1 MQTRP
6 RVLTLLYIYVS
17 ISMFVFRTSL
27 RLEARVTGFL
37 RFNICNSEAWGTP
50 MCGILTLRT
59 TDLVLA
65 LENIFL
71 TVQDRIRIL
80 VCELFVNWEC
90 GLLFFPVL
98 QPCVW
103 ESSWIDQEIWAYV
116 LQAVLPK
123 QCQGNWLHQ
132 GKYLD
137 PIGERLVFHL
147 PHPVW
152 ILASGY
158 DDVGMIL
165 LFEELKIFCD
175 I

>member
-1 MQTRP
+1 
-6 RVLTLLYIYVS
+6 
-17 ISMFVFRTSL
+17 
-27 RLEARVTGFL
+27 
-37 RFNICNSEAWGTP
+37 

-65 LENIFL
+65 LGNM
-71 TVQDRIRIL
+71 
-80 VCELFVNWEC
+80 
-90 GLLFFPVL
+90 GL
-98 QPCVW
+98 CVAGSAS
-103 ESSWIDQEIWAYV
+103 EAMPRKLASSS
-116 LQAVLPK
+116 
-123 QCQGNWLHQ
+123 
-132 GKYLD
+132 
-137 PIGERLVFHL
+137 IGERLVFHL

>member
-1 MQTRP
+1 
-6 RVLTLLYIYVS
+6 
-17 ISMFVFRTSL
+17 MFVFRTSL

-65 LENIFL
+65 LGSASEAMPRKL
-71 TVQDRIRIL
+71 A
-80 VCELFVNWEC
+80 
-90 GLLFFPVL
+90 
-98 QPCVW
+98 
-103 ESSWIDQEIWAYV
+103 SSS
-116 LQAVLPK
+116 
-123 QCQGNWLHQ
+123 
-132 GKYLD
+132 
-137 PIGERLVFHL
+137 IGERLVFHL